1 MVRPSPLTLPFQ
13 GSPVGT
19 VSSPLPSQLGLTTRG
34 SLPRGASYLAAAAAL
49 GQLGPSPGGEE
60 GASRLTRP
68 PLLHPS
74 WPPATPPPMPPPP
87 EQLLLCSPLPSLW
100 SAPRSGWAEG
110 WGGGGRR
117 TGCMP
122 TPSAGASCYFVV
134 FYSFYSKADF
144 QGMRPKT
151 QQENM

>member
-1 MVRPSPLTLPFQ
+1 MVRPSTLTLPFQ
-13 GSPVGT
+13 GAPVGT
-19 VSSPLPSQLGLTTRG
+19 VSSPLPSELGLTTRG
-34 SLPRGASYLAAAAAL
+34 SLPRGASYLAAAAL

-74 WPPATPPPMPPPP
+74 WPPATLPPPP
-87 EQLLLCSPLPSLW
+87 PPGAAAALLPSALPVV
-100 SAPRSGWAEG
+100 SPKGG
-110 WGGGGRR
+110 WGAGGRR

-122 TPSAGASCYFVV
+122 TPSAGVSCYFVV